1 MRLIDRA
8 VPLTAGAIALL
19 TLTSCGIYG
28 GDGGGP
34 TADVRGNIEAT
45 TPEVGERDIVVFVY
59 TLKEE
64 DPFDCVEPD
73 LPDLD
78 RQEQSRILQPGE
90 TEFEVRNAKAG
101 RLVVVFLLD
110 EPGKDADGRIDP
122 GDPVA
127 ILNDPD
133 CVLDDV
139 PNKYI
144 VQAEDVRINFSLDDE
159 DDFPAPGRAEAAS
172 LTEAPE

>member
-8 VPLTAGAIALL
+8 FPLAAGAIALL
-19 TLTSCGIYG
+19 TLPSCGIYG
-28 GDGGGP
+28 GGGGGP

-45 TPEVGERDIVVFVY
+45 APDSGDRDIVVFVY
-59 TLKEE
+59 TLKSD
-64 DPFDCVEPD
+64 DPYNCEEPD
-73 LPDLD
+73 LPNLS
-78 RQEQSRILQPGE
+78 RQDQSRILQPGD
-90 TEFEVRNAKAG
+90 TEFEVRNVKAG

-110 EPGKDADGRIDP
+110 EAGKDADGKIDP
-122 GDPVA
+122 GDPIA

-144 VQAEDVRINFSLDDE
+144 VQIDDVLLNFSLVDE
-159 DDFPAPGRAEAAS
+159 DGFPAPGRAEADS
-172 LTEAPE
+172 ITEAPE